1 MKKKFMLVILISL
14 IPTVS
19 IADLSEHGRDVT
31 KLTPIET
38 LSPELRQL
46 LSSEM
51 KALQEGMM
59 SIIPMYISG
68 QWGNIEA
75 TAKKMKDSYILKQQL
90 SKKQLKELHTMLPQS
105 FIKKD
110 KEFHYLAGM
119 LEHVAKEK
127 KVELINFYFSELTK
141 SCVGCHS
148 DFAIHKFPKL
158 KSDEDKGDDHH

>member
-1 MKKKFMLVILISL
+1 MKKIIILSILINCLPS
-14 IPTVS
+14 VS
-19 IADLSEHGRDVT
+19 FAGLSEHDSDVNKPT
-31 KLTPIET
+31 SVEM
-38 LSPELRQL
+38 LSPQLRKL

-51 KALQEGMM
+51 KALQKAMM
-59 SIIPMYISG
+59 SIIPMYVSG
-68 QWGNIEA
+68 QWSNIET
-75 TAKKMKDSYILKQQL
+75 TAKKMKDSFILKQQL
-90 SKKQLKELHTMLPQS
+90 TKKQLKELHTVLPHS

-148 DFAIHKFPKL
+148 DFATHKFPGL
-158 KSDEDKGDDHH
+158 KSDDNKGQQHH